1 MYTSQILKSM
11 LVPQQKKHDDAG
23 VLEAVLQVCDS
34 LMTYRSRYLSNMQ
47 FAAVLDLLLTD
58 DTNPRSLIYQLEATV
73 HHIENLPRNAGIAPM
88 PIELRQSH
96 SLCNAVKL
104 VDVVELMQ
112 TETRG
117 ERTNLARLL
126 IRVYEQLPK
135 LANDI
140 SGKFLVHAG
149 TQRYFASAKKDSRP

>member
-1 MYTSQILKSM
+1 
-11 LVPQQKKHDDAG
+11 
-23 VLEAVLQVCDS
+23 
-34 LMTYRSRYLSNMQ
+34 
-47 FAAVLDLLLTD
+47 
-58 DTNPRSLIYQLEATV
+58 
-73 HHIENLPRNAGIAPM
+73 M